1 MKMNITT
8 KDKESQIMQTK
19 RHMKR
24 FDNRTVIVTG
34 GARGMGASHAR
45 GFVAEGANVVIADVL
60 EQEGQTLAD
69 ELGDQAIFS
78 RLDVTNEKDWAATV
92 AAAEDAF
99 GPVSVL
105 VNNAGIVRFGP
116 IAETEPTAWRQVI
129 DINLTGTYLGIRAV
143 APSMRKAGGGAIVN
157 ISSGAG
163 FTATFGLA
171 AYVASKWGLRGL
183 TKTAALELGHD
194 NIRVNSIHPGAIRTP
209 ILADHAPDAAAM
221 AATMA
226 GAGVGLS
233 AIPRIAEPAEITRL
247 VLFVASDDAS
257 FSTGSEFIADGGL
270 LLGPVPNSTKRP
282 EAAAIRTT

>member
-1 MKMNITT
+1 MWIFPDDRSKKGTV
-8 KDKESQIMQTK
+8 
-19 RHMKR
+19 MKR
-24 FDNRTVIVTG
+24 FDHRTVIVRG
-34 GARGMGASHAR
+34 GAGGRGASHAR
-45 GFVAEGANVVIADVL
+45 GFVAGGANVVIADIL
-60 EQEGQTLAD
+60 ELGGRTLAD
-69 ELGDQAIFS
+69 DLGDHAIFS
-78 RLDVTNEKDWAATV
+78 RLDVTSDSEWAATV

-105 VNNAGIVRFGP
+105 INNAGIVRFGQ
-116 IAETEPTAWRQVI
+116 IEETEPAVWRQVLE
-129 DINLTGTYLGIRAV
+129 INLTGAYLGIRAV
-143 APSMRKAGGGAIVN
+143 VSSMRKAGGGAIVN

-171 AYVASKWGLRGL
+171 AYVASKWAVRGL
-183 TKTAALELGHD
+183 TKTAALELGRD

-233 AIPRIAEPAEITRL
+233 AIPRVAEPEEITRM
-247 VLFVASDDAS
+247 VLFVASDEAS

-270 LLGPVPNSTKRP
+270 LLGPVPQP
-282 EAAAIRTT
+282 ERAEASVKK

>member
-1 MKMNITT
+1 MAVEHRTRKGKIVGP
-8 KDKESQIMQTK
+8 
-19 RHMKR
+19 

-34 GARGMGASHAR
+34 GSRGMGSSHVR

-60 EQEGQTLAD
+60 EQEGRTVAD
-69 ELGDQAIFS
+69 ELGDHAIFS
-78 RLDVTNEKDWAATV
+78 RLDVTSDRDWAATV
-92 AAAEDAF
+92 AVAEDAF

-116 IAETEPTAWRQVI
+116 IAETEPATWRQVI
-129 DINLTGTYLGIRAV
+129 DINLTGSYLGIRAV
-143 APSMRKAGGGAIVN
+143 LPLMRKAGGGAIVN

-171 AYVASKWGLRGL
+171 AHVAGKWGVRGR
-183 TKTAALELGHD
+183 TKTAALELGRD

-247 VLFVASDDAS
+247 VLFVASDGAS

-270 LLGPVPNSTKRP
+270 LLGPVPQQERAETV
-282 EAAAIRTT
+282 A